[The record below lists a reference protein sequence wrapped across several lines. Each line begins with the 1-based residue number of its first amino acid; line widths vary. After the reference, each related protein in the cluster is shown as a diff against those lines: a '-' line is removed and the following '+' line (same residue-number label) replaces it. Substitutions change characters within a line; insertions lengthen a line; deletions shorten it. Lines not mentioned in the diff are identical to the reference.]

1 MNHDLGKTEAELI
14 KVREEKAKK
23 LRSLKVDPYPAKSLK
38 NYSNSRIHDI
48 HETLIETGEKVVAAG
63 RISAI
68 RGHGKLSF
76 IDLNDESG
84 KLQVILRADE
94 LKDTSNIRE
103 LIDLGDF
110 LEAEGQV
117 MISNSGEVSLLA
129 KHIRIISKAL
139 RPMPSSWHG
148 LKDDEIRMRKRYLE
162 LATDPALREIFKK
175 KALFWQKTR
184 EFLVSKGFLE
194 VETPTLEVTAGGADA
209 NPFVTHHDA
218 LDIDVYLR
226 ISMGEL
232 WQKRLLVG
240 GFDKTFEI
248 GRQFRNEGIS
258 REHLQDYSQM
268 EFYWGYANYEDSMA
282 LVEELYKYLA
292 HQVFGTSKFNINGM
306 EVDLDDKWELIDY
319 TSKIKKELGIDV
331 LEANDYELANKI
343 KELKLEHKKS
353 DTRGRMIDTLWKSI
367 RGKVAG
373 PAFLI
378 NHPVEVSPLAKR
390 KLDNPK
396 LVERYQVILGG
407 TENGNGYSELND
419 PLDQKARFQEQ
430 AKMREEG
437 DAEAQ
442 MHDADFVEALEY
454 GMPPASGFGF
464 SERLFATFVGRPV
477 RECVLFPLVRPEGLA
492 QKLKTESRISKSSK
506 GSA

>member
-1 MNHDLGKTEAELI
+1 MNHELGKTEAELI
-14 KVREEKAKK
+14 KIRKDKAHR
-23 LRSLKVDPYPAKSLK
+23 LESLGINPYPAKSRK
-38 NYSNSRIHDI
+38 GYTNARIHEI
-48 HETLIETGEKVVAAG
+48 HETLIESNERVVAAG
-63 RISAI
+63 RISSI

-76 IDLNDESG
+76 VDINDESG
-84 KLQVILRADE
+84 KLQIILRSDE
-94 LKDTSNIRE
+94 LADSMKIAE
-103 LIDLGDF
+103 LIDIGDF
-110 LEAEGQV
+110 LEAEGHV
-117 MISNSGEVSLLA
+117 MISNSGEISLLA
-129 KHIRIISKAL
+129 KDIKIITKAI
-139 RPMPSSWHG
+139 RPMPNSWHG
-148 LKDDEIRMRKRYLE
+148 LKDDETRMRKRYLE
-162 LATDPALREIFKK
+162 LALDSNIREIFKK

-184 EFLVSKGFLE
+184 EFLISKGFLE

-218 LDIDVYLR
+218 LDIDVFLR

-282 LVEELYKYLA
+282 LVEEMYKYLV
-292 HQVFGTSKFNINGM
+292 HEVFGTSKFTINGM
-306 EVDLDDKWELIDY
+306 EVDLDQKWEKVKY
-319 TSKIKKELGIDV
+319 TERIKKDLGIDV
-331 LEANDYELANKI
+331 LEANDHELANKI

-367 RGKVAG
+367 RGKIAG

-378 NHPVEVSPLAKR
+378 DHPVEVSPLAKR
-390 KLDNPK
+390 KSDNPK
-396 LVERYQVILGG
+396 LVERYQILLGG

-419 PLDQKARFQEQ
+419 PVDQRARFEEQ
-430 AKMREEG
+430 AKMREGG
-437 DAEAQ
+437 DDEAQ
-442 MHDADFVEALEY
+442 MHDEDFVEALEY

-464 SERLFATFVGRPV
+464 SERLFSTFVGKPI
-477 RECVLFPLVRPEGLA
+477 RECVLFPLVRPEDN
-492 QKLKTESRISKSSK
+492 QKVKSQK
-506 GSA
+506 QKFQKSA